1 MLLPRWRMQGPAS
14 GQLFGLVRRAVLW
27 FGASIHRA
35 DGPEQRFA
43 SAVIVGD
50 QSAVARCVY
59 CKDFDIPGGA
69 SAIDVYLGGQ
79 IAYRLL
85 QPHPQHATKLCR
97 DQTGQCDTGLFLDR
111 AIAADLVVALGRL
124 QIITVCVISD
134 RPIEVASAPEGKD
147 QPQLWVG
154 QVIDPRHRVGLKQV
168 PAASPVRLA
177 RPSFLRG
184 VDAGKDYRTRER
196 YCRRLSAHVGVADRL
211 WRFWLGDIHQTQAT
225 RRAVGSGQ
233 PHPIHGG
240 RDDLCQGFA
249 RHIPALGHFGRIGK
263 GRNPVEIWFGQ
274 GRFWRQHAR
283 RGPSF
288 TVSLQARP

>member
-1 MLLPRWRMQGPAS
+1 M
-14 GQLFGLVRRAVLW
+14 LW

-50 QSAVARCVY
+50 QSAVARRVY

-69 SAIDVYLGGQ
+69 AAIDVYLKGQ

-97 DQTGQCDTGLFLDR
+97 DQTGQCDTGQFLDR

-225 RRAVGSGQ
+225 RQAGGSGQ
-233 PHPIHGG
+233 PYPIHGEP
-240 RDDLCQGFA
+240 DDLCQGFA
-249 RHIPALGHFGRIGK
+249 RQSPPSAILVGLGKDETRLKSGSAKAGFGGNMREG
-263 GRNPVEIWFGQ
+263 GRHLQ
-274 GRFWRQHAR
+274 CRCKHAHDPLKR
-283 RGPSF
+283 KD
-288 TVSLQARP
+288 TNMDQ